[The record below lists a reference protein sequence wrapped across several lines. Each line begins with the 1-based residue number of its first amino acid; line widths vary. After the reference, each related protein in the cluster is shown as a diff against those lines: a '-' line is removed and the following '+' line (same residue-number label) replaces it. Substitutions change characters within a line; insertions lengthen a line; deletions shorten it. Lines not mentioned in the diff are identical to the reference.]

1 MRRLNHN
8 IFEVKTYNDGVLH
21 FVIGSEYYANGTSGE
36 AKDREVKGELRYSVV
51 NKELM
56 LFNRYLGNIS
66 INEKTL
72 RYL

>member
-1 MRRLNHN
+1 MRRLKFDT
-8 IFEVKTYNDGVLH
+8 FEIKTYNSGVLH
-21 FVIGSEYYANGTSGE
+21 FVIGCEYYANGTSGE
-36 AKDREVKGELRYSVV
+36 AKDREVKGILKYSLV

-56 LFNRYLGNIS
+56 LYNDYHGNIS